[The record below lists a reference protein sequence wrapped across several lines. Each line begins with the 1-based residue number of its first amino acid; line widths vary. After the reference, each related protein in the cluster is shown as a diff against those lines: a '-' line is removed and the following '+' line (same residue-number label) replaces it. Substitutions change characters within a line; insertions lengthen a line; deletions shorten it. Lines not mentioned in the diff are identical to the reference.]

1 VLLIFYDSVKTLLPL
16 CVSRIVAARSA
27 NIQKGEY
34 SMKKRLIVAALCC
47 FVTFGFSSAGYAAE
61 PQVVVS
67 ASGKVSIKPDMAEFG
82 VVIKSDAKAADKAA
96 AETAVRYRTVQS
108 ALRKAG
114 IPIEDAPTSAY
125 TVSPRWEWS
134 PSLEKNILK
143 GYSAVHTIK
152 VKVRSLATTGRAIDA
167 VVQAGAD
174 EVQSISFSSSSYD
187 ELRQQALAEAVGNAR
202 RDSVVMAKAAGGTLG
217 ELIEVSVSQPV
228 YGGRPVFEA
237 MALRA
242 APAPVPTEIAPA
254 EQEVSVLVN
263 SSWHF
268 IGSPVV
274 K

>member
-1 VLLIFYDSVKTLLPL
+1 
-16 CVSRIVAARSA
+16 
-27 NIQKGEY
+27 
-34 SMKKRLIVAALCC
+34 MKKRLMVAALCC
-47 FVTFGFSSAGYAAE
+47 FATFAFPPAGYAAE

-67 ASGKVSIKPDMAEFG
+67 ASGKVSIKPDTAEFG
-82 VVIKSDAKAADKAA
+82 VVIKSDAKTADKAADKAA
-96 AETAVRYRTVQS
+96 AETAVRYRAVQS

-125 TVSPRWEWS
+125 TVSPRWEWN
-134 PSLEKNILK
+134 PSLERNILK
-143 GYSAVHTIK
+143 GYTALHTIK
-152 VKVRSLATTGRAIDA
+152 VKVRTLGKTGHAIDA

-174 EVQSISFSSSSYD
+174 EVQSIIFSSSSYE

-202 RDSVVMAKAAGGTLG
+202 RDALVMAKAAGGTLG

-254 EQEVSVLVN
+254 DQEISVTVN
-263 SSWHF
+263 STWRF

>member
-1 VLLIFYDSVKTLLPL
+1 
-16 CVSRIVAARSA
+16 
-27 NIQKGEY
+27 
-34 SMKKRLIVAALCC
+34 MKKRLIVAIFCC
-47 FVTFGFSSAGYAAE
+47 FVTLALSPAGYAAE

-82 VVIKSDAKAADKAA
+82 VVIKSDAKTADKAA
-96 AETAVRYRTVQS
+96 AETAARYQAVQS

-114 IPIEDAPTSAY
+114 IPVEDAPTSAY

-134 PSLEKNILK
+134 PALEKNSLK
-143 GYSAVHTIK
+143 GYTALHTLK

-174 EVQSISFSSSSYD
+174 EVQSVSFSSSSYE

-202 RDSVVMAKAAGGTLG
+202 RDAVIMAKAAGGILG
-217 ELIEVSVSQPV
+217 ELIEVSFTQPFF
-228 YGGRPVFEA
+228 GGRPAFEA

-242 APAPVPTEIAPA
+242 APAQAATEIAPA
-254 EQEVSVLVN
+254 EQEISVTVH
-263 SSWHF
+263 SSWRF

>member
-1 VLLIFYDSVKTLLPL
+1 
-16 CVSRIVAARSA
+16 
-27 NIQKGEY
+27 
-34 SMKKRLIVAALCC
+34 MKKRLIVAIFCC
-47 FVTFGFSSAGYAAE
+47 CAMSAFSPSGYAGE

-82 VVIKSDAKAADKAA
+82 VVLKSDAKAAEKAA
-96 AETAVRYRTVQS
+96 AETAVRYRAVQS

-134 PSLEKNILK
+134 PTLEKNILK
-143 GYSAVHTIK
+143 GYMALHTIK
-152 VKVRSLATTGRAIDA
+152 VKVRTLGNTGHAIDA

-174 EVQSISFSSSSYD
+174 EVQSISFSSSSYE
-187 ELRQQALAEAVGNAR
+187 ELRQKALAEAVGNAR
-202 RDSVVMAKAAGGTLG
+202 RDALIMAKAAGGTLG

-228 YGGRPVFEA
+228 YGVRPVFEA
-237 MALRA
+237 MALRS
-242 APAPVPTEIAPA
+242 APAQPPTEIAPA
-254 EQEVSVLVN
+254 EQEISVTVN